1 MRRPLLSGRHGMRAD
16 HKLRRVDDL
25 AHRSDVGANWDKL
38 VLPKLQRNL
47 LREIAIHGRQRSK
60 V

>member
-1 MRRPLLSGRHGMRAD
+1 MRAD

-38 VLPKLQRNL
+38 VLQRNL

>member
-1 MRRPLLSGRHGMRAD
+1 MRAD